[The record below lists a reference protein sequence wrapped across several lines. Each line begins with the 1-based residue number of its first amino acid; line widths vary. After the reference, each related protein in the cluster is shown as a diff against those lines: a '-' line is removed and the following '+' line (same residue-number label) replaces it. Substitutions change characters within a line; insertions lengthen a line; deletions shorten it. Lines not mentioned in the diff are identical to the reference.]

1 MAVVVFYEKPGC
13 AGNARQ
19 KSLLKASGHTVIAR
33 SIFDTRWTRMQLLS
47 FLKSLPMAAW
57 FNRNSPRVKS
67 GEVVPEAFDEADAT
81 TVLELFQ
88 NDPLLIRRPLLDVDG
103 VRRAGFEVQEID
115 DWIGLSAQVATGS
128 ANLEAC
134 SNDRTAVH
142 QCSGHAGALPHE
154 PSHALES

>member
-47 FLKSLPMAAW
+47 FLKSLPMVAW
-57 FNRNSPRVKS
+57 FNPNSPRVKN

-103 VRRAGFEVQEID
+103 ERRAGFELREID
-115 DWIGLSAQVATGS
+115 DWIGLSAELASGG

-134 SNDRTAVH
+134 GQDRAAIHT
-142 QCSGHAGALPHE
+142 CSGHAGAALHK